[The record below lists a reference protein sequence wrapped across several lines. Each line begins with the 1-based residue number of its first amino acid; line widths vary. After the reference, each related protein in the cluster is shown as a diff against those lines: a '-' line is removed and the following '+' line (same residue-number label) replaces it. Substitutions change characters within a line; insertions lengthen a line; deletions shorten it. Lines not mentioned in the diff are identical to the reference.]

1 MYRGVNL
8 EKMSECSLDTVSN
21 TEAHGH
27 PQGGGGKSRRL
38 PHPLEK
44 KNPHVWD
51 LFNEVLYV
59 GNLFYL
65 IADLFLGL
73 PPPPYKI
80 NFAWTHALT
89 LFLHFEEVLS

>member
-1 MYRGVNL
+1 
-8 EKMSECSLDTVSN
+8 MSECSLDTVSN

-27 PQGGGGKSRRL
+27 PQGGGGGKSRRL

-44 KNPHVWD
+44 KSPCVGSF

-59 GNLFYL
+59 GDLFYL

-73 PPPPYKI
+73 PPPPLQ
-80 NFAWTHALT
+80 N
-89 LFLHFEEVLS
+89 